1 MSAGTLLRDLT
12 SRGVLLAARGS
23 RLVVDGP
30 SDALSD
36 RVVEELRALKP
47 EILALLSTTRED
59 SRWDAADW
67 EAYFDE
73 RAAVREYDGGL
84 PRGEAEQLAFEDT
97 VTQWLCLHPAP
108 ASNPQEGCVH
118 CGAGDQ
124 PGNTLIAVLA
134 AEGFVWVH
142 DGCWKGWQADRRRQA
157 SMALQRL
164 GLASAFTRAHADGP

>member
-1 MSAGTLLRDLT
+1 VSVDTLLRDLT

-47 EILALLSTTRED
+47 EILSLLSTTSEN

-67 EAYFDE
+67 QAYGDE
-73 RAAVREYDGGL
+73 RAAVREHDGGL
-84 PRGEAEQLAFEDT
+84 LRGEAERLAFEDT
-97 VTQWLCLHPAP
+97 VAQWLCLHPAP
-108 ASNPQEGCVH
+108 ASDPQEGCAH
-118 CGAGDQ
+118 CGGREW
-124 PGNTLIAVLA
+124 PGNSLLAVLA
-134 AEGFVWVH
+134 AGGHLWVH
-142 DGCWKGWQADRRRQA
+142 DTCWRDWQAHRRRQA

-164 GLASAFTRAHADGP
+164 GLAPAFTHADVGGP

>member
-1 MSAGTLLRDLT
+1 MTAAEALRTARASGVRVMTDGRDLLLEARTPPPPQVLNALGRHKREVITLLQTAGHR
-12 SRGVLLAARGS
+12 SSA
-23 RLVVDGP
+23 
-30 SDALSD
+30 
-36 RVVEELRALKP
+36 
-47 EILALLSTTRED
+47 ED
-59 SRWDAADW
+59 WQ
-67 EAYFDE
+67 AYYDE